1 MKEEYGYMDDEELE
15 ALIAEVENGGMIAPP
30 IYLKELIMEAI
41 SREADA
47 GEEGRELSA
56 ADGGHGAA
64 ETESMPRAEME
75 GIVRMPRAEMEG
87 TVRIPRAETEETV
100 QMPRAEMEETVRA
113 AKAVRKAKAQFL
125 GYSFK
130 IVAAAAVAVFCLT
143 MIPVDFHGGGMMES
157 GRIEQ
162 RIEKD
167 AKKYQEEKEKAL
179 AEEENIGGEHMGFF
193 DGRLGLDSSKSVDRI
208 LNGFS
213 KWFGMEEEIYD

>member
-64 ETESMPRAEME
+64 ETESMPRAKTE
-75 GIVRMPRAEMEG
+75 GTVRMPRA
-87 TVRIPRAETEETV
+87 A
-100 QMPRAEMEETVRA
+100 MEETVRA